1 MGEGCSGND
10 NDSALNWFPGRLLD
24 FFPNRPSHFPVPTD
38 LDLTALKAA
47 THVWGCPRVPMTS
60 RRQLFS
66 AVWFGAILVW
76 QFLMFSLASVRRSFD
91 P

>member
-10 NDSALNWFPGRLLD
+10 NGFALNWFPGRLLD
-24 FFPNRPSHFPVPTD
+24 FFPNRSSHFPVLAD
-38 LDLTALKAA
+38 LDLT
-47 THVWGCPRVPMTS
+47 VPMTR

-76 QFLMFSLASVRRSFD
+76 QFLMLSLASVRRSLN